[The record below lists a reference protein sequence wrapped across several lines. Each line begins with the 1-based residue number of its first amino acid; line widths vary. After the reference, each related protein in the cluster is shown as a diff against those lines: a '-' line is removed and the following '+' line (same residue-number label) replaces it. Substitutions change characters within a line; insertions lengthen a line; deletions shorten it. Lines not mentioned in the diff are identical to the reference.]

1 MLNNHQLHK
10 IISSI
15 LIFFLLWA
23 GLFLPGKKVIAAEDF
38 SPELNAE
45 AAVLVEFSRGET
57 IFAHNESEPLPPAS
71 LTKIMTL
78 VIAYEALREGRVTEK
93 DEVIISEES
102 WATGGS
108 QMFLEIGQK
117 VPFEK
122 LVAGIAS
129 ISANDACI
137 AIAEH
142 LYGSEAAF
150 VQEMNNKA
158 RELGL
163 NNTRFQNTTG
173 LPDSEHYTSAEDL
186 GHLARYLIQNFPDA
200 LEQHSL
206 QEFTFNDILQY
217 NRNPLLDSYQGADGL
232 KTGHTSV
239 AGYCLVGSAYRDGMR
254 FITVVMNAESNQARL
269 QDSITLLNYAFQNY
283 TLEKIFTAG
292 SKPTALE
299 VFRGDQREIDLL
311 LTNEVEV
318 VIPAD
323 HKEKLEVFFEVPEN
337 ITAPVEKNTELGSIK
352 VMLENETLLES
363 PLVASESVERAG
375 ILSII
380 LRSIGD
386 FFTGLW
392 NGISQFLQDMLTRD

>member
-78 VIAYEALREGRVTEK
+78 VIAYKALREGRVTEK
-93 DEVIISEES
+93 EKVIISEES

>member
-1 MLNNHQLHK
+1 MFNNHQLHK

>member
-1 MLNNHQLHK
+1 MFNNHQLHK

-93 DEVIISEES
+93 EEVIISEES

-299 VFRGDQREIDLL
+299 VFRGDQREIDLV

-318 VIPAD
+318 VIPVD

-337 ITAPVEKNTELGSIK
+337 VTAPVEKNTELGSIK